1 MWSLMFQMK
10 PKTNKTRNTAPIYA
24 QEASPTTE
32 AIVCTNMAAVVVDVA
47 ATTVAKSPEAAVIAD
62 LAAVVTDADSVP
74 AAAQTDQRIVSTE
87 IIATQWEGSVLRE
100 TCASPA

>member
-10 PKTNKTRNTAPIYA
+10 PKTNKLKNTAPIYA
-24 QEASPTTE
+24 QEASRTTE
-32 AIVCTNMAAVVVDVA
+32 AIIGTNMAVVVADVA
-47 ATTVAKSPEAAVIAD
+47 ATTVAKSPATAVIAD

-87 IIATQWEGSVLRE
+87 IIATQREGSVLRE
-100 TCASPA
+100 TCSSPA